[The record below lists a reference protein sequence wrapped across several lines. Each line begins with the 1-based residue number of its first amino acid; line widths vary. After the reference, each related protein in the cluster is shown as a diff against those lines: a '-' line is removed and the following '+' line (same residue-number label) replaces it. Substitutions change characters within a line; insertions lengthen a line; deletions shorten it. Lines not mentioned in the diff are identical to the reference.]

1 MSNRNAWLFLL
12 VVLLAGLTWLGDAEA
27 KQVPD
32 WDIELFARPG
42 CPRCAAAARFLDKLK
57 KQGSSAGDGL
67 KVRELDVIADKV
79 ARERLA
85 ELARSAGVRGLGV
98 PAFLVRGHLLI
109 GFRSEQ
115 TTGAQIAALLQGAT
129 MPLSGE
135 ELGAVC
141 TPEAAACSA
150 LDDEEAVI
158 HSRLFGPLSARRLG
172 LPLFTIVI
180 GLLDGFNPCAMWV
193 LLFLLSL
200 LARLKSRRKMFL
212 IGGTFV
218 AVGGAV
224 YFAFMAAWLNVFLL
238 IGISLIVRVILAVLA
253 ILIGGINIK
262 DFFAFK
268 RGVSLSIPESAKP
281 GFYRRVR
288 EIVQA
293 RSLLLSLSGAIVLA
307 VVVNFIELLCT
318 AGFPAVYTR
327 VLTLHHLPGWAYY
340 LYLALYNAFYMLDDS
355 IMLIIAIVTLGQ
367 HKLQEKEGR
376 WLKLVSGAVM
386 LVLGMVLLLRPGW
399 LGE

>member
-1 MSNRNAWLFLL
+1 MSKRNAGLFVL
-12 VVLLAGLTWLGDAEA
+12 VVLLAGLTWLGDAA
-27 KQVPD
+27 AAPASD

-42 CPRCAAAARFLDKLK
+42 CPRCAAAARFLDKL
-57 KQGSSAGDGL
+57 QGQGGARL
-67 KVRELDVIADKV
+67 KIRELDVSADKG

-85 ELARSAGVRGLGV
+85 EVARAAGVRALGV
-98 PAFLVRGHLLI
+98 PAFLVRGHLLV

-115 TTGAQIAALLQGAT
+115 TTGAQLTALLQGAP
-129 MPLSGE
+129 MPLPAKE
-135 ELGAVC
+135 EPGAVC
-141 TPEAAACSA
+141 TLEAAACSA

-158 HSRLFGPLSARRLG
+158 HSRLFGQLSARRLG
-172 LPLFTIVI
+172 LPLFTVVV

-200 LARLKSRRKMFL
+200 LARLKSRRKMLL

-218 AVGGAV
+218 VASGAV
-224 YFAFMAAWLNVFLL
+224 YFAFMATWLNVFLL
-238 IGISLIVRVILAVLA
+238 LGISAAVRIVLAGLAVL
-253 ILIGGINIK
+253 IGAINIK

-307 VVVNFIELLCT
+307 VVVNFIELPR
-318 AGFPAVYTR
+318 G
-327 VLTLHHLPGWAYY
+327 LHSRADAAPPPLLDLLSLPG
-340 LYLALYNAFYMLDDS
+340 AL
-355 IMLIIAIVTLGQ
+355 Q
-367 HKLQEKEGR
+367 R
-376 WLKLVSGAVM
+376 
-386 LVLGMVLLLRPGW
+386 LLHAR
-399 LGE
+399 

>member
-1 MSNRNAWLFLL
+1 MSKRNAGLFVL
-12 VVLLAGLTWLGDAEA
+12 VVLLAGLTWLGDAA
-27 KQVPD
+27 AAPASD

-42 CPRCAAAARFLDKLK
+42 CPRCAAAVRFLDKL
-57 KQGSSAGDGL
+57 QGQGGARL
-67 KVRELDVIADKV
+67 KIRELDVSADKG

-85 ELARSAGVRGLGV
+85 EVARAAGVRALGV
-98 PAFLVRGHLLI
+98 PAFLVRGHLLV

-115 TTGAQIAALLQGAT
+115 TTGAQLTALLQGAP
-129 MPLSGE
+129 MPLPAKE
-135 ELGAVC
+135 EPGAVC
-141 TPEAAACSA
+141 TLEAAACSA

-158 HSRLFGPLSARRLG
+158 HSRLFGQLSARRLG
-172 LPLFTIVI
+172 LPLFTVVV

-200 LARLKSRRKMFL
+200 LARLKSRRKMLL

-218 AVGGAV
+218 VASGAV
-224 YFAFMAAWLNVFLL
+224 YFAFMATWLNVFLL
-238 IGISLIVRVILAVLA
+238 LGISAAVRIVLAGLAVL
-253 ILIGGINIK
+253 IGAINIK

-327 VLTLHHLPGWAYY
+327 VLTLRHLPFWIYY
-340 LYLALYNAFYMLDDS
+340 LYLALYNVFYMLDDS
-355 IMLIIAIVTLGQ
+355 IMLIIAIVTLGH
-367 HKLQEKEGR
+367 HKLQQNEGR

-386 LVLGMVLLLRPGW
+386 LGLGMVLLLRPAW

>member
-1 MSNRNAWLFLL
+1 MSKRNAGLFVL
-12 VVLLAGLTWLGDAEA
+12 VVLLAGLTWLGDAA
-27 KQVPD
+27 AAPASD

-42 CPRCAAAARFLDKLK
+42 CPRCAAAARFLDKL
-57 KQGSSAGDGL
+57 QGQGGARL
-67 KVRELDVIADKV
+67 KIRELDVSADKG

-85 ELARSAGVRGLGV
+85 EVARAAGVRALGV
-98 PAFLVRGHLLI
+98 PAFLVRGHLLV

-115 TTGAQIAALLQGAT
+115 TTGAQLTALLQGAP
-129 MPLSGE
+129 MPLPAKE
-135 ELGAVC
+135 EPGAVC
-141 TPEAAACSA
+141 TLEAAACSA

-158 HSRLFGPLSARRLG
+158 HSRLFGQLSARRLG
-172 LPLFTIVI
+172 LPLFTVVV

-200 LARLKSRRKMFL
+200 LARLKSRRKMLL

-218 AVGGAV
+218 VASGAV
-224 YFAFMAAWLNVFLL
+224 YFAFMATWLNVFLL
-238 IGISLIVRVILAVLA
+238 LGISAAVRIVLAGLAVL
-253 ILIGGINIK
+253 IGAINIK

-327 VLTLHHLPGWAYY
+327 VLTLRHLPFWIYY
-340 LYLALYNAFYMLDDS
+340 LYLALYNVFYMLDDS
-355 IMLIIAIVTLGQ
+355 IMLIIAIVTLGH
-367 HKLQEKEGR
+367 HKLQQNEGR

-386 LVLGMVLLLRPGW
+386 LGLGMVLLLRPAW